1 MLCEVTTVISKR
13 EAYRLTLMKAMAAAQ
28 TRIAEHI
35 EGFYGAADRTSEGA
49 IASHAYKQSVAELDT
64 VIGRELVSQVALC
77 VARLKF
83 DLDG

>member
-1 MLCEVTTVISKR
+1 
-13 EAYRLTLMKAMAAAQ
+13 MAAAQ

-64 VIGRELVSQVALC
+64 VIGRDLVGHAAMIITGFVIEAPS
-77 VARLKF
+77 ARMHPIAQPYLS
-83 DLDG
+83 L